1 MRVRI
6 LLLLLLATGLKP
18 AFAQSLPVG
27 LLENIDDNYRRQQLL
42 GLDPSGRSFII
53 RPFVKTE
60 DVDDDLE
67 DELSAGYFTRSLWK
81 SANGKS
87 AVYALPITWQQQYNS
102 HHPYGINDGAMISA
116 RGYQT
121 MFSAGIAA
129 KIGPLS
135 IQFRPEFVFAENKK
149 YKDVT
154 DYTYPEAFLNTY
166 HTYYNNID
174 LPSRIT
180 DGNYNK
186 FNWGQSSIRLNF
198 GPVSFGL
205 SNENL
210 WWGPGTKNSILMT
223 NNASG
228 FKHLTLNTIKPIQT
242 AIGSFEA
249 QLIGGKLQNS
259 NAPLPQGT
267 AYKAKY
273 DDWRYLSA
281 FVFTYQPKWIPNLY
295 IGGDRSFMIYHDDMG
310 SGFGDYLPVFLGVTK
325 KSFETEGAQNS
336 EDGKRRDQYFSLFT
350 RWVMPESKAEV
361 YFQFGR
367 TDHSWDL
374 RDAVLEPEHSR
385 AYVAGFRKL
394 LPYKQREDEFIQFGL
409 EVTQMES
416 SNLSSVR
423 NAFSFYSHSQ
433 VRQGYTNKGEVI
445 GAGIG
450 PDNLQ
455 TLDVAWVKGL
465 KRIGLMVERRV
476 HNNDLYRLAFSPTK
490 DPRRHWVDL
499 STVAK
504 FDWTFDKF
512 VVNSQLGF
520 IRSLNYQW
528 FYTELPGDKYW
539 YGIKNDVNNLNLKI
553 GLMYRL

>member
-6 LLLLLLATGLKP
+6 LLLLLLATGFKS

-42 GLDPSGRSFII
+42 GLDPSARSFII
-53 RPFVKTE
+53 RPFVKAD
-60 DVDDDLE
+60 DVDDDLG

-87 AVYALPITWQQQYNS
+87 EVYALPITWQQQYNS
-102 HHPYGINDGAMISA
+102 HHPYGINDGAMIPA

-129 KIGPLS
+129 NIGPLS

-149 YKDVT
+149 YKDVM
-154 DYTYPEAFLNTY
+154 DYTYPQAFLNSY
-166 HTYYNNID
+166 YTYYNSID

-180 DGNYNK
+180 EGNYNK

-210 WWGPGTKNSILMT
+210 WWGPGTRNSILMT

-249 QLIGGKLQNS
+249 QLIGGKLENS
-259 NAPLPQGT
+259 NAALPEGP
-267 AYKAKY
+267 AYKAKF

-281 FVFTYQPKWIPNLY
+281 FVFTYQPKWVPNLY
-295 IGGDRSFMIYHDDMG
+295 IGADRSFMIYHDDMG

-325 KSFETEGAQNS
+325 SSFETEGAQNS

-361 YFQFGR
+361 YLQFGR
-367 TDHSWDL
+367 TDHSWNS

-394 LPYKQREDEFIQFGL
+394 LPYKQRDDEFIQVGL
-409 EVTQMES
+409 ELTQMES

-423 NAFSFYSHSQ
+423 SASSFYTHGE
-433 VRQGYTNKGEVI
+433 VRHGYTNKGEVI

-455 TLDVAWVKGL
+455 TLDIAWVKGL
-465 KRIGLMVERRV
+465 KRIGLMAERRV

-499 STVAK
+499 STVVK
-504 FDWTFDKF
+504 FDWTFNKF
-512 VVNSQLGF
+512 VINSQLGY